1 MKVQPYEQ
9 LLERCLQEVARTGDA
24 EAVLAHYPQ
33 HADRLRP
40 LLQVALATSQMYAD
54 VPAPPR
60 GLAAGRRRLLE
71 TAAQQR
77 VQAPATRTLSHN
89 TERKPKMQLLFATKI
104 ISAVLAV
111 VVSLSAVGGGAAVAA
126 SGSIP
131 GDVLY
136 PVKLTGEDLRLSL
149 ASTPEAQVA
158 LSLQFADQRVAEIRA
173 MVGRERQ
180 VPDTVVTRMEQHIFR
195 AMNQAA
201 RASDEEM
208 PGLLERIMQRTQAQV
223 QALEQLRARA
233 QEQNQAQLAKAER
246 ICEQA
251 HEEARAGLDDPQTFR
266 ARYQHR
272 EGMPEDVMPPQPS
285 TPGPQSNGEGPSG
298 PGEPG
303 QNETGLPQGEQQRDR
318 DREQDCDGE
327 QGQECEPQ
335 QDQDQDRQQDQE
347 QDRDQQ
353 QDQDC
358 DGEQGQE
365 CDPQQDQ
372 DRQQDQEQDRDQ
384 QQDQDRQQDQE
395 QDRDQQQDPQQGQP
409 EGQQQEQQQTQE
421 QNQEQTQQG
430 QPEGQPEGQQQ
441 EQQQTQEQNQE
452 QTQQGQP
459 EGQQSSPQ
467 GGR

>member
-104 ISAVLAV
+104 VSAVLAV

-126 SGSIP
+126 NGSIP

-136 PVKLTGEDLRLSL
+136 PVKLTSEDVRMAL
-149 ASTPEAQVA
+149 ASAPAGQVA
-158 LSLQFADQRVAEIRA
+158 LALQFADQRVAEIRA

-180 VPDTVVTRMEQHIFR
+180 VPETVVTRMEQHVSQ

-208 PGLLERIMQRTQAQV
+208 PGLLERIMQRTQAQA

-233 QEQNQAQLAKAER
+233 QEQNQAQLENAEG
-246 ICEQA
+246 ICQQA

-272 EGMPEDVMPPQPS
+272 EGMPEDITPSQPP
-285 TPGPQSNGEGPSG
+285 TPGPQGNGEGPSG
-298 PGEPG
+298 PGGPG

-327 QGQECEPQ
+327 QGQEC
-335 QDQDQDRQQDQE
+335 
-347 QDRDQQ
+347 
-353 QDQDC
+353 
-358 DGEQGQE
+358 
-365 CDPQQDQ
+365 DPQRDQDQ

-430 QPEGQPEGQQQ
+430 QPEGQQQ
-441 EQQQTQEQNQE
+441 EQQQTQEQNRE

>member
-104 ISAVLAV
+104 VSAVLAV

-126 SGSIP
+126 NGSIP

-136 PVKLTGEDLRLSL
+136 PVKLTSEDVRMAL
-149 ASTPEAQVA
+149 ASAPAGQVA
-158 LSLQFADQRVAEIRA
+158 LALQFADQRVAEIRA

-180 VPDTVVTRMEQHIFR
+180 VPETVVTRMEQHVSQ

-208 PGLLERIMQRTQAQV
+208 PGLLERIMQRTQAQA

-233 QEQNQAQLAKAER
+233 QEQNQAQLEEAER

-272 EGMPEDVMPPQPS
+272 EGMPEDITPSQPP
-285 TPGPQSNGEGPSG
+285 TPGPQGNGEGPSG
-298 PGEPG
+298 PGGPG
-303 QNETGLPQGEQQRDR
+303 QNEPGLPQGEQQRDR

-327 QGQECEPQ
+327 QGQECDPQ
-335 QDQDQDRQQDQE
+335 QD
-347 QDRDQQ
+347 
-353 QDQDC
+353 
-358 DGEQGQE
+358 
-365 CDPQQDQ
+365 QDQ

-430 QPEGQPEGQQQ
+430 QPEGQQQ
-441 EQQQTQEQNQE
+441 EQQQTQEQNRE

>member
-104 ISAVLAV
+104 VSAVLAV

-126 SGSIP
+126 NGSIP

-136 PVKLTGEDLRLSL
+136 PVKLTSEDVRMAL
-149 ASTPEAQVA
+149 ASAPAGQVA
-158 LSLQFADQRVAEIRA
+158 LALQFADQRVAEIRA

-180 VPDTVVTRMEQHIFR
+180 VPETVVTRMEQHVSQ

-208 PGLLERIMQRTQAQV
+208 PGLLERIMQRTQAQA

-233 QEQNQAQLAKAER
+233 QEQNQAQLENAEG
-246 ICEQA
+246 ICQQA

-272 EGMPEDVMPPQPS
+272 EGMPEDITPSQPP
-285 TPGPQSNGEGPSG
+285 TPGPQGNGEGPSG
-298 PGEPG
+298 PGGPG

-327 QGQECEPQ
+327 QGQECDPQ
-335 QDQDQDRQQDQE
+335 QD
-347 QDRDQQ
+347 
-353 QDQDC
+353 
-358 DGEQGQE
+358 
-365 CDPQQDQ
+365 QDQ

-430 QPEGQPEGQQQ
+430 QPEGQQQ
-441 EQQQTQEQNQE
+441 EQQQTQEQNRE

>member
-104 ISAVLAV
+104 VSAVLAV

-126 SGSIP
+126 NGSIP

-136 PVKLTGEDLRLSL
+136 PVKLTSEDVRMAL
-149 ASTPEAQVA
+149 ASAPAGQVA
-158 LSLQFADQRVAEIRA
+158 LALQFADQRVAEIRA

-180 VPDTVVTRMEQHIFR
+180 VPETVVTRMEQHVSQ

-208 PGLLERIMQRTQAQV
+208 PGLLERIMQRTQAQA

-233 QEQNQAQLAKAER
+233 QEQNQAQLEEAER

-272 EGMPEDVMPPQPS
+272 EGMPEDVTPSQPP
-285 TPGPQSNGEGPSG
+285 TPGPQGNGEGPSG
-298 PGEPG
+298 PGGPG
-303 QNETGLPQGEQQRDR
+303 QNEPGLPQGEQQRDR

-327 QGQECEPQ
+327 QGQEC
-335 QDQDQDRQQDQE
+335 
-347 QDRDQQ
+347 
-353 QDQDC
+353 
-358 DGEQGQE
+358 
-365 CDPQQDQ
+365 DPQRDQDQ

-430 QPEGQPEGQQQ
+430 QPEGQQQ
-441 EQQQTQEQNQE
+441 EQQQTQEQNRE

>member
-9 LLERCLQEVARTGDA
+9 LLEHCLQEVARTGDA

-60 GLAAGRRRLLE
+60 GLAAGRERLLE
-71 TAAQQR
+71 AAAQQR
-77 VQAPATRTLSHN
+77 AQAPATRTLSHN

-104 ISAVLAV
+104 VSAVLAV
-111 VVSLSAVGGGAAVAA
+111 MVSLSAVGGGAAVAA
-126 SGSIP
+126 NGSIP

-136 PVKLTGEDLRLSL
+136 PVKLTSEDVRMAL
-149 ASTPEAQVA
+149 ASAPAGQVA
-158 LSLQFADQRVAEIRA
+158 LALQFADQRVAEIRA

-180 VPDTVVTRMEQHIFR
+180 VPETVVTRMEQHVSQ

-208 PGLLERIMQRTQAQV
+208 PGLLERIMQRTQAQA

-233 QEQNQAQLAKAER
+233 QEQNQAQLEEAER

-251 HEEARAGLDDPQTFR
+251 HEEARAGLDDPRTFR

-272 EGMPEDVMPPQPS
+272 EGMPEDVTPPQPS
-285 TPGPQSNGEGPSG
+285 TPGPQGNGEGPSG

-327 QGQECEPQ
+327 QGQECDPQ

-372 DRQQDQEQDRDQ
+372 DRQQDQER
-384 QQDQDRQQDQE
+384 
-395 QDRDQQQDPQQGQP
+395 DRDQQQDPQQGQP
-409 EGQQQEQQQTQE
+409 EGQQQEQQRT
-421 QNQEQTQQG
+421 QEQTQQG

>member
-71 TAAQQR
+71 AAAQQR

-104 ISAVLAV
+104 VSAVLAV

-126 SGSIP
+126 NGSIP

-136 PVKLTGEDLRLSL
+136 PVKLTSEDVRMAL
-149 ASTPEAQVA
+149 ASAPAGQVA
-158 LSLQFADQRVAEIRA
+158 LALQFADQRVAEIRA

-180 VPDTVVTRMEQHIFR
+180 VPEAVVTRMEQHVSR

-201 RASDEEM
+201 WASDEEM
-208 PGLLERIMQRTQAQV
+208 PGLLERIMQRTQAQA

-233 QEQNQAQLAKAER
+233 QEQNQAQLEEAER
-246 ICEQA
+246 ICQQA

-272 EGMPEDVMPPQPS
+272 EGMPEDVTPPQPS
-285 TPGPQSNGEGPSG
+285 TPGPQGNGEGPSG

-327 QGQECEPQ
+327 QGQECDPQ
-335 QDQDQDRQQDQE
+335 QD
-347 QDRDQQ
+347 
-353 QDQDC
+353 
-358 DGEQGQE
+358 
-365 CDPQQDQ
+365 QDQ

-409 EGQQQEQQQTQE
+409 EGQQQDPQQ
-421 QNQEQTQQG
+421 
-430 QPEGQPEGQQQ
+430 GQPEGQQQ